1 MVGLAPLS
9 ISGLHELAQPAPQRR
24 VNGVVMVR
32 PLIRTVEDLAVDIVL
47 ALIGRGVP
55 PAHGGDRR

>member
-1 MVGLAPLS
+1 
-9 ISGLHELAQPAPQRR
+9 
-24 VNGVVMVR
+24 VMVR